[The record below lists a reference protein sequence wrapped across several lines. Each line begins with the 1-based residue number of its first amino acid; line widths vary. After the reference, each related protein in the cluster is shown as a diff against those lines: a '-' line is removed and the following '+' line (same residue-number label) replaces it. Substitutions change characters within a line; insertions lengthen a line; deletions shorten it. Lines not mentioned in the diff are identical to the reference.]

1 MGLNHEQQTK
11 LQMGAE
17 PWSMSL
23 ADVASALASVPL
35 FSGFS
40 QKQIRLVA
48 ESGREYKYKAGTTIV
63 EDGSVGV
70 GFYMVL
76 NGKVEVRK
84 GQRVLAGLS
93 NGQFFGEMSLID
105 GEPRSADV
113 IAVQPT
119 ECFTLSTQVFSAL
132 VKRRPELALL
142 VLKELVKRLR
152 VVQGSD

>member
-1 MGLNHEQQTK
+1 MRLNHVQQTK
-11 LQMGAE
+11 LQMAAE
-17 PWSMSL
+17 PWSMTL

-63 EDGSVGV
+63 EDGSIGL

-84 GQRVLAGLS
+84 GPRVLAVLS
-93 NGQFFGEMSLID
+93 NGQYFGEMSLID

-113 IAVQPT
+113 LAVEPT

-132 VKRRPELALL
+132 IKRHPELALL
-142 VLKELVKRLR
+142 MLKELAGRLR
-152 VVQGSD
+152 AAQSSD

>member
-1 MGLNHEQQTK
+1 MA
-11 LQMGAE
+11 AE

-23 ADVASALASVPL
+23 DDVTSALASVPL

-40 QKQIRLVA
+40 QKQIKLVA
-48 ESGREYKYKAGTTIV
+48 ESGREYKYKAGTTVV
-63 EDGSVGV
+63 EDGSIGA

-84 GQRVLAGLS
+84 GPRVLANLS

-119 ECFTLSTQVFSAL
+119 ECFTLSTESFQAL
-132 VKRRPELALL
+132 IKRHPELVLL
-142 VLKELVKRLR
+142 MFRELAKRLR
-152 VVQGSD
+152 AAQSSD

>member
-23 ADVASALASVPL
+23 TDVTSALASVPL

-84 GQRVLAGLS
+84 GPRVLAGLS

>member
-1 MGLNHEQQTK
+1 MT
-11 LQMGAE
+11 
-17 PWSMSL
+17 L
-23 ADVASALASVPL
+23 ADVTSALASVPL

-48 ESGREYKYKAGTTIV
+48 ESGREYKYKVGTTIV

-76 NGKVEVRK
+76 NGRVEVRK
-84 GQRVLAGLS
+84 GPRVLARLS

-105 GEPRSADV
+105 REPRSADV
-113 IAVQPT
+113 LAVQPT
-119 ECFTLSTQVFSAL
+119 ECFTLSTQVFYAL
-132 VKRRPELALL
+132 IRQHPELALL

-152 VVQGSD
+152 VAQSSGQDATH

>member
-1 MGLNHEQQTK
+1 MT
-11 LQMGAE
+11 
-17 PWSMSL
+17 L
-23 ADVASALASVPL
+23 ADVTSALASVPL

-48 ESGREYKYKAGTTIV
+48 ESGREYKYKGGTTIV
-63 EDGSVGV
+63 EGGSVGV

-76 NGKVEVRK
+76 NGRVEVRK
-84 GQRVLAGLS
+84 GPRVLARLS

-113 IAVQPT
+113 LAVQPT
-119 ECFTLSTQVFSAL
+119 ECFTLSTPVFYAL
-132 VKRRPELALL
+132 IRQHPELALL

-152 VVQGSD
+152 VAQSSDRDATH